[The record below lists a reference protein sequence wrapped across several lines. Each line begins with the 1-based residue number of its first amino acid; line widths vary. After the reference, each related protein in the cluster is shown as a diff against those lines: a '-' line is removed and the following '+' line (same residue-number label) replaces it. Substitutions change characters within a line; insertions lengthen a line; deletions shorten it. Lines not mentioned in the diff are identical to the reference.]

1 MFTYFYHQ
9 ILRKSIISFGTL
21 FNNITIEKKDDN
33 DNTFSTVKVPIAYGP
48 TQKFLARLNQQAD
61 LNRPIEIQLPR
72 MSFEFNGIT
81 YDPQRKLTT
90 TQTFQAVDKDD
101 NKIKETYMPVP
112 YNMNFELSI
121 YTKINDDM
129 LQIIEQILP
138 YFQPEYSLTVDLVKE
153 LGEKRDIPIII
164 NDIKMSDDYEGDF
177 SKRRSLVYTVSFTAK
192 TYLFGPVTDAS
203 KNIIKKASVEYLA
216 GTPKRYERD
225 VTYKVLPTATKSYT
239 DNQVTTLAENVSD
252 DEVEITLAS
261 ASGIVEKNII
271 TVSNESMLVESVDG
285 NEVKVI
291 RGYAN
296 TTITNHVS
304 GTGVQLVVEAD
315 NALIEPG
322 DEFGFDS
329 EFI

>member
-9 ILRKSIISFGTL
+9 ILRKTIISFGTL

-48 TQKFLARLNQQAD
+48 TQKFLARLTQQAD
-61 LNRPIEIQLPR
+61 LNRPVEIQLPR

-164 NDIKMSDDYEGDF
+164 NNIKMSDDYEGDF
-177 SKRRSLVYTVSFTAK
+177 SKRR
-192 TYLFGPVTDAS
+192 
-203 KNIIKKASVEYLA
+203 
-216 GTPKRYERD
+216 
-225 VTYKVLPTATKSYT
+225 
-239 DNQVTTLAENVSD
+239 
-252 DEVEITLAS
+252 
-261 ASGIVEKNII
+261 
-271 TVSNESMLVESVDG
+271 
-285 NEVKVI
+285 
-291 RGYAN
+291 
-296 TTITNHVS
+296 
-304 GTGVQLVVEAD
+304 
-315 NALIEPG
+315 
-322 DEFGFDS
+322 
-329 EFI
+329 

>member
-1 MFTYFYHQ
+1 MFTYFYNQ
-9 ILRKSIISFGTL
+9 ILRKTIISFGTL

-48 TQKFLARLNQQAD
+48 TQKFLARLTQQAD
-61 LNRPIEIQLPR
+61 LNRPVEIQLPR

-164 NDIKMSDDYEGDF
+164 NNIKMSDDYEGDF

-225 VTYKVLPTATKSYT
+225 VTYSVVPTATKSYT
-239 DNQVTTLAENVSD
+239 DNQVTTLAENVSN

-261 ASGIVEKNII
+261 ASGIAKNNII

-285 NEVKVI
+285 NEVKVV